1 MFELSPEELGIL
13 ELSLRVAVASV
24 LCSLPLAILVAHGL
38 ARLSFPGKI
47 LVDAIIHLPLVLPP
61 VVVGFAL
68 LVLFGKH
75 GPIGRPLD
83 EWFGI
88 VFAFRW
94 TGAALASAI
103 MGFPLMVRA
112 IRLSIESIDQRLE
125 VAARTLGGSRLWV
138 FASITLPLALPGI
151 ITGTLLSFARS
162 LGEFGAT
169 ITFVSNIPGETET
182 LPLAVYTFT
191 QVPGGEGQA
200 LRLSI
205 IAVVLS
211 VVALATSEWLARRSK
226 GLDVA
231 DRR

>member
-1 MFELSPEELGIL
+1 VVELSPEELGIL
-13 ELSLRVAVASV
+13 ALSLRVAFVSV
-24 LCSLPLAILVAHGL
+24 ICSLPLAILVAHGL
-38 ARLSFPGKI
+38 ARLSFPGKT

-68 LVLFGKH
+68 LVLFGKR
-75 GPIGRPLD
+75 GPIGSLLD
-83 EWFGI
+83 EWFGV

-112 IRLSIESIDQRLE
+112 IRLSIEAIDQRLE

-151 ITGTLLSFARS
+151 ITGTLLSFARG

-169 ITFVSNIPGETET
+169 ITFVSNIPGETQT
-182 LPLAVYTFT
+182 LPLAIYTLT
-191 QVPGGEGQA
+191 QVPGGESHA

-211 VVALATSEWLARRSK
+211 IVALATSEWLTQRSNRSQ
-226 GLDVA
+226 DD